1 MSETK
6 DQREWIIA
14 HSAEMF
20 QRLGVK
26 AVRMDDIAQELGI
39 SKRTIY
45 ALFSDKE
52 ELIYLAMQHL
62 YKLRMEQHRAICAS
76 AENELAGM
84 FYVMDEFF
92 EHAEAHHRLSTNIRR
107 FYPQIYDRLLQDGRR
122 ANMYG
127 LRTMI
132 ERGIEKGYFLKEMN
146 LDITIRIFNTIS
158 QSIHNEQGY
167 ALPDGITMRR
177 AFLQVIK
184 TLFRGISTAEGIAL
198 IDRYARENAVKY
210 E

>member
-1 MSETK
+1 
-6 DQREWIIA
+6 
-14 HSAEMF
+14 MF

-26 AVRMDDIAQELGI
+26 AVRMDDIAQEMGI

-45 ALFSDKE
+45 SLFGDKE
-52 ELIYLAMQHL
+52 ELIYLAMRHL
-62 YKLRMEQHRAICAS
+62 FKERMEQHRIICTS

-84 FYVMDEFF
+84 FYVMDEIF
-92 EHAEAHHRLSTNIRR
+92 EHAESDHRLSTNIRR
-107 FYPQIYDRLLQDGRR
+107 FYPQIYDRLLQIGRE

-146 LDITIRIFNTIS
+146 VEITISIFNTIS
-158 QSIHNEQGY
+158 QSIHSDKGHI
-167 ALPDGITMRR
+167 LPEGVTQRR

-198 IDRYARENAVKY
+198 IDQYSREKSEKY